1 MPINQPNDQ
10 EKINCPLKY
19 YKGYQ
24 DNHLYL
30 LPVDLKDSNYS
41 DMNIL
46 QFSENA
52 PLRFPGP

>member
-1 MPINQPNDQ
+1 MPINQPNCQ

-24 DNHLYL
+24 DNHLYQL
-30 LPVDLKDSNYS
+30 LGDLKDSNCS
-41 DMNIL
+41 EMNIL
-46 QFSENA
+46 QFSENT